1 MSGTRKKP
9 VVALIGDG
17 SSMYSI
23 QSLWTA
29 SHLNL
34 PITYLIINNNSYQ
47 ILKQRMLNFRG
58 SKKFTGMDLDKP
70 IISFDSISSSFDIN
84 FKEPENC
91 EELMN
96 ILQNHN
102 MQKKPQLVNIPI
114 KRKI

>member
-1 MSGTRKKP
+1 MSRSRKKP

-58 SKKFTGMDLDKP
+58 SKNL
-70 IISFDSISSSFDIN
+70 
-84 FKEPENC
+84 
-91 EELMN
+91 
-96 ILQNHN
+96 
-102 MQKKPQLVNIPI
+102 LVWTWTNL
-114 KRKI
+114 